1 MPRVATP
8 RVALEA
14 KLQGAGPRVLTLAGT
29 GGDLRKKPSIFD
41 TALGARC
48 TVLAFDAR
56 GCGQSEK
63 PDVQPTM
70 ADFADDAVA
79 LMDAF
84 GWERAHV
91 VGYSFGG
98 MVAQHVAIRHPKR
111 VEKLVLAA
119 TSAGGAGGSSFPL
132 HTLEHLGARERALRM
147 LPIMDT
153 RIGAA
158 DLVTPSPAIEERLR
172 IMLAYTTLFMDEP
185 GAQDG
190 KSKQLSARATH
201 DCWNDLA
208 NVKHETLICGGL
220 HDGQAPRAAVTALA
234 GRIPGATLRWYAGGH
249 AFSIERPEFWS
260 DVADFVGAP

>member
-1 MPRVATP
+1 MPRVATS

-14 KLQGAGPRVLTLAGT
+14 QLHGAGPRVLTLAGT

-41 TALGARC
+41 TPLGARC
-48 TVLAFDAR
+48 MVLAFDAR

-98 MVAQHVAIRHPKR
+98 MVAQHVAIRHPAR

-119 TSAGGAGGSSFPL
+119 TSPGGAGGSSFPL
-132 HTLEHLGARERALRM
+132 HTLEHLPPRERALRM

-153 RIGAA
+153 RITSE
-158 DLVTPSPAIEERLR
+158 DLTAPSPGIEERLR
-172 IMLAYTTLFMDEP
+172 IMIAYSTLFMDEP

-190 KSKQLSARATH
+190 KTKQLAARAPH
-201 DCWNDLA
+201 DCWDDLPKL
-208 NVKHETLICGGL
+208 KHETLVCGGL
-220 HDGQAPRAAVTALA
+220 HDGQAPRTAVTALA
-234 GRIPGATLRWYAGGH
+234 ERIPGATLRWYPGGH
-249 AFSIERPEFWS
+249 AFSIECPAFWS
-260 DVADFVGAP
+260 DVADFVSAP